1 MFFILLKNQCLIN
14 KSDVNSSTLTSD
26 LDHLQ
31 NYFESKPLFYYDEE
45 DDNGLW

>member
-1 MFFILLKNQCLIN
+1 MSKNFECGHII
-14 KSDVNSSTLTSD
+14 SVNSSITSD

>member
-1 MFFILLKNQCLIN
+1 MSKNFECGHII
-14 KSDVNSSTLTSD
+14 SVNSSTITSD

-31 NYFESKPLFYYDEE
+31 NYFESKPLFNYDEE